1 MEQMERDREGE
12 VPVETSARTIL
23 LLVSEKWDKE
33 RSSSSST
40 MSHKIRKRKRMPVY
54 GT

>member
-33 RSSSSST
+33 RSSSST
-40 MSHKIRKRKRMPVY
+40 KSHKIRKRKRMPVY